1 MKQNEL
7 KFGELAGAVWGPKYP
22 AARAAAEK
30 AIKKY
35 GLSEDDFWIRINKV
49 TGSYDNL
56 IASHRACMV
65 INEKLPKEL
74 KFDPSHVQVLQADR
88 DGYVFAYVDSERG
101 LFTIGEATYLNCSR
115 AFPANIARNRLYDK
129 VVLEGTGLYKV
140 GIYGE
145 LEAEDFEK
153 SQNSDSHISASPAP
167 APQKSAHDHS
177 APNALTREQRL
188 ARLASGVEETGT
200 NLQAMLAAY
209 RVNSLEEL
217 DEVHLSDAETI
228 IKARVLDRRAK
239 LAAAL
244 EEVSSPLEGTAP
256 QQPQGQTPQ
265 GISPIAAS
273 LLGKQEPSPQP
284 QQVASTEPSEAP
296 VVIPLGQTIYIVS
309 ETAPEGY
316 QELSGQTFDQIGRDM
331 LRGLYRRKNAAGRQ
345 YVDPSL
351 LEKIE
356 AYIA

>member
-7 KFGELAGAVWGPKYP
+7 KFGELAGAMWGPKYA

-30 AIKKY
+30 AIEKY
-35 GLSEDDFWIRINKV
+35 GLSETDFWIRTNKV

-56 IASHRACMV
+56 IASHGACMA
-65 INEKLPKEL
+65 INEKLPKNL
-74 KFDPSHVQVLQADR
+74 QFDPDHVQVLQADR

-115 AFPANIARNRLYDK
+115 EFPANIARNRLYDK

-145 LEAEDFEK
+145 IEAEDFEK
-153 SQNSDSHISASPAP
+153 KPNSGRNTPAP
-167 APQKSAHDHS
+167 VTM
-177 APNALTREQRL
+177 TREQRL

-228 IKARVLDRRAK
+228 IKARVLERRAK

-273 LLGKQEPSPQP
+273 LLGTHDPNPQP
-284 QQVASTEPSEAP
+284 QQAVSAEPSAAP
-296 VVIPLGQTIYIVS
+296 AAAPLGQTIYIVS
-309 ETAPEGY
+309 DEAPESY
-316 QELSGQTFDQIGRDM
+316 QALSGQTFDQIGRDM
-331 LRGLYRRKNAAGRQ
+331 LRGLYKRQNAAGRKF
-345 YVDPSL
+345 VEPSL